1 MFGDRSN
8 IMGLLRQYG
17 IAQQQESRTFDLSPF
32 GTEARGISGRFP
44 EVGFQSENLGHRL
57 WLLSGQRHAP
67 SGPAVWTFARPST
80 ALDRGYSGSGRG
92 SLNHGGVADHLGW
105 RAPTCLNL
113 FAQKCHR
120 VLTGRAP
127 GGVAPL
133 WE

>member
-1 MFGDRSN
+1 MSG
-8 IMGLLRQYG
+8 MCG
-17 IAQQQESRTFDLSPF
+17 IDPGKSY
-32 GTEARGISGRFP
+32 
-44 EVGFQSENLGHRL
+44 
-57 WLLSGQRHAP
+57 AP
-67 SGPAVWTFARPST
+67 SAPPTRRTGVFPPRRYEVTAVWTFAGPST

-92 SLNHGGVADHLGW
+92 SLNHGGVADHIGW

>member
-1 MFGDRSN
+1 MHLAESSSTLFCLWTGLSLPVALHPASQRRSYLQLRT
-8 IMGLLRQYG
+8 GQCSRPVGTFTLLLV
-17 IAQQQESRTFDLSPF
+17 RTFRRTF
-32 GTEARGISGRFP
+32 
-44 EVGFQSENLGHRL
+44 
-57 WLLSGQRHAP
+57 HAP
-67 SGPAVWTFARPST
+67 LGPAVWTFAGPST

-92 SLNHGGVADHLGW
+92 SLNHGGVADHIGW

>member
-1 MFGDRSN
+1 MRGGTPPYLIRLFLAVEYRPTGFVLCR
-8 IMGLLRQYG
+8 RQ
-17 IAQQQESRTFDLSPF
+17 INT
-32 GTEARGISGRFP
+32 
-44 EVGFQSENLGHRL
+44 RL
-57 WLLSGQRHAP
+57 KKSA

-92 SLNHGGVADHLGW
+92 SLNHGGVADHIGW

>member
-1 MFGDRSN
+1 MRCCK
-8 IMGLLRQYG
+8 ILL
-17 IAQQQESRTFDLSPF
+17 P
-32 GTEARGISGRFP
+32 
-44 EVGFQSENLGHRL
+44 
-57 WLLSGQRHAP
+57 SGQRRITEGSQGKPWASMAFQALQFGHLQGLP
-67 SGPAVWTFARPST
+67 T

-92 SLNHGGVADHLGW
+92 SLNHGGVADHIGW

>member
-1 MFGDRSN
+1 MHLAESSSTLLCLWTGLSLPVALHPVSQRRSY
-8 IMGLLRQYG
+8 LQLRTGQC
-17 IAQQQESRTFDLSPF
+17 SRP
-32 GTEARGISGRFP
+32 EGIST
-44 EVGFQSENLGHRL
+44 
-57 WLLSGQRHAP
+57 LLLVRTLRRTSVAP

-92 SLNHGGVADHLGW
+92 SLNHGGVADHIGW